1 MMTRKEA
8 IAELKKGRPQN
19 WDWHRDIKAF
29 DEALNIVTEAYNQ
42 DQSSNEKILK
52 ELQIQNL
59 LSVIYLRAC
68 GGVFGYG
75 KKTDSI
81 LNYIY
86 DCEMNNLQFEKNEKE
101 KI

>member
-1 MMTRKEA
+1 MTRKEA
-8 IAELKKGRPQN
+8 IAELKKGIPKT
-19 WDWHRDIKAF
+19 WDWHRDIKVF
-29 DEALNIVTEAYNQ
+29 DEALNIVTEAYNE

-59 LSVIYLRAC
+59 LSVIYLRAY

-75 KKTDSI
+75 TNTNNI

-86 DCEMNNLQFEKNEKE
+86 DCEMDNLQFKENEKE